1 MENIIEKIKQ
11 IEKLFCENF
20 EDLEIEDP
28 IEEGTYDEYLHVN
41 GATNEQIKTF
51 EEKFGI
57 KMPEDMKKLYRY
69 KNGSG
74 WFYLLFPNDKCNREF
89 KYRLL
94 SLAEI
99 EKEKEY
105 FQNKDALLSEIYS
118 NDDDDFTKKLL
129 KRMEDSRVKPYLFN
143 KRWIPFAEA
152 SGDINLMMDF
162 DPDMDGT
169 YGQIICYI
177 HDPDEI
183 AYVAET
189 ITEIINDTL
198 MNANFD
204 EE

>member
-1 MENIIEKIKQ
+1 MENIIEKIMQ
-11 IEKLFCENF
+11 IEKLVCENY

-28 IEEGTYDEYLHVN
+28 TEEGTYDEYLQIN
-41 GATNEQIKTF
+41 GATSEQIKLF
-51 EEKFGI
+51 EEKFDI

-69 KNGSG
+69 KDGSE
-74 WFYLLFPNDKCNREF
+74 WFYLLFPNDKCDREF

-94 SLAEI
+94 SLTEI

-105 FQNKDALLSEIYS
+105 FQNKDALLTEFYS
-118 NDDDDFTKKLL
+118 YNDDDFTKKLL

-162 DPDMDGT
+162 DPNVDGT

-198 MNANFD
+198 LNINFD